1 MRQLKITKQITGRE
15 SYSIE
20 KYLQEIGKIHVLS
33 PEEEADLAKKI
44 RSGDRAAREKL
55 VLSNLRFVVSV
66 AKQYQNH
73 GLTLGDLINEG
84 NVGLIKAAECFD
96 ETKGFK
102 FISYAVWWIRQSI
115 LQAIAEN
122 ARLIRLPLNKISTI
136 NKVNRCYTLLEQE
149 FQREPTE
156 EEIAEKMDMTPE
168 EVKEN
173 MKIATK
179 PVSMDAPLTTDE
191 ESISLYDVYIAPDP
205 SIQAPE
211 SSLNQDSLKTDIER
225 SFAALSVREATILSM
240 YYGLNGYSSMSLEEI
255 GTKLGLTSERVSHVI
270 GEEQS
275 AEDWDI
281 DELNNVLLPVVPL
294 KRIELTEEQKKHG
307 TKAELIEQL
316 QEEAVKVYEAKEA
329 EFPEPEQFREVERV
343 ILLKVIDRK
352 WMDHIDDMDQLRQG
366 IGLQAYG
373 QRDPVVEYKF
383 AGFDMFDAMIDSIAE
398 ETIKVLT
405 HIKIEQKVEREQV
418 AKATGTNKDESVAKA
433 PKKRTSK
440 KIQPNDPCPCG
451 SGKKYKQ
458 CCGRKY

>member
-122 ARLIRLPLNKISTI
+122 ARLIRLPLNKI
-136 NKVNRCYTLLEQE
+136 
-149 FQREPTE
+149 
-156 EEIAEKMDMTPE
+156 
-168 EVKEN
+168 
-173 MKIATK
+173 ATK

-255 GTKLGLTSERVSHVI
+255 GTKLGLTSERVRQV
-270 GEEQS
+270 
-275 AEDWDI
+275 
-281 DELNNVLLPVVPL
+281 
-294 KRIELTEEQKKHG
+294 K
-307 TKAELIEQL
+307 TKAIRKLKE
-316 QEEAVKVYEAKEA
+316 VKNNK
-329 EFPEPEQFREVERV
+329 R
-343 ILLKVIDRK
+343 LKTY
-352 WMDHIDDMDQLRQG
+352 L
-366 IGLQAYG
+366 
-373 QRDPVVEYKF
+373 
-383 AGFDMFDAMIDSIAE
+383 
-398 ETIKVLT
+398 
-405 HIKIEQKVEREQV
+405 
-418 AKATGTNKDESVAKA
+418 
-433 PKKRTSK
+433 
-440 KIQPNDPCPCG
+440 
-451 SGKKYKQ
+451 
-458 CCGRKY
+458 